1 MGKGD
6 LWDDSALIN
15 AFDHAISKYKMMHR
29 SAEGGK
35 PINGNEEIFEVV
47 SKSSE
52 VSSSVGLETDNGK
65 STSLNATAEIGE
77 TVSLSPTEEN
87 PSIESGFPEKHIVSS
102 TVQNGNLTPAKENS
116 AVESGSLKKIID
128 SSNVQNVQDD
138 ATWYSQSPEEYNQL
152 LNKYYELESQR
163 QNIVQ
168 KLNQCSNWSYEH
180 PVSGTFT
187 PEYNQAS
194 FPQSSFQIVT
204 CCCPYGCQSSVACC
218 SSLPVHCSDGA
229 CVDKSCDTSRGG
241 YNGNST
247 SQEDHGFVKTAMV
260 AAERALSS
268 LTNETSQKADASVI
282 GGKGE
287 ELQPEVSHLTEST
300 ESRTD
305 LDVVLNAWYSAGFF
319 TGKSRSLFLAS
330 CVRDIPTLPP
340 KLQGEQE
347 IDNYFKL

>member
-52 VSSSVGLETDNGK
+52 VSSSVGSLETDNGK

-102 TVQNGNLTPAKENS
+102 TVQTGNLTPAKENS

-128 SSNVQNVQDD
+128 SSNAQNVQDD
-138 ATWYSQSPEEYNQL
+138 AT
-152 LNKYYELESQR
+152 
-163 QNIVQ
+163 
-168 KLNQCSNWSYEH
+168 CNWSYEH

-194 FPQSSFQIVT
+194 FAQSSFQTVT

-218 SSLPVHCSDGA
+218 SPLPVHCSDGA

-305 LDVVLNAWYSAGFF
+305 LAVVLNAWYSAGFF
-319 TGKSRSLFLAS
+319 TGKYLSEQSL
-330 CVRDIPTLPP
+330 
-340 KLQGEQE
+340 GEKRH
-347 IDNYFKL
+347 D